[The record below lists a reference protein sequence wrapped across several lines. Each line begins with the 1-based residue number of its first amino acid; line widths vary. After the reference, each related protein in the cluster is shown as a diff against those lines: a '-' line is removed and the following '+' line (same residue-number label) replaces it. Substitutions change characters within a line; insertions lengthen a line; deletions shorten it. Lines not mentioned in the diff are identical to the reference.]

1 MALLGLK
8 IHKYFSREVQ
18 CAVLWLLVM
27 LLKSSPLTKYTPEGY
42 ICWVKSKALSYH
54 QATWYSWCPVMF
66 LSHEI
71 LYINITLHWDFSKQ
85 GPKSL
90 LGHRLTK
97 QTDIASFRRQLR
109 FSTNHLLFKQNW
121 KVAHI
126 ETVSN
131 SDYFSSFNFLTTKN
145 NTLAFKTHKILPG
158 TFQIPWIKMKL
169 SIVTSGKLQCRS
181 EFPQNF
187 TIYLCR

>member
-1 MALLGLK
+1 MLCCGSLSCFWNQVPWPSTLLKATYAEWRVKHSPITKQHGILG
-8 IHKYFSREVQ
+8 
-18 CAVLWLLVM
+18 VLWC
-27 LLKSSPLTKYTPEGY
+27 SSPMK
-42 ICWVKSKALSYH
+42 H
-54 QATWYSWCPVMF
+54 
-66 LSHEI
+66 
-71 LYINITLHWDFSKQ
+71 ITLHWDFSKQ

-145 NTLAFKTHKILPG
+145 NTLAFKTCKILPE